1 MNWDSKRRNTVSVCQ
16 VAHPNAEI
24 MSVDLPY
31 DRWGEGYAVWRVPVY
46 RRFARRQQTI
56 HLFRGNSHTP
66 EMLERVRK
74 ALGNQPLDAL
84 FIDGDHSYEGVKMDF
99 ETYGPLVG
107 KGGMIAFHDIVENNN
122 LRFQVHRFWN
132 EVKQKYRHIELVNEL
147 NQKGYGIGVLY
158 VD

>member
-1 MNWDSKRRNTVSVCQ
+1 
-16 VAHPNAEI
+16 
-24 MSVDLPY
+24 
-31 DRWGEGYAVWRVPVY
+31 
-46 RRFARRQQTI
+46 
-56 HLFRGNSHTP
+56 
-66 EMLERVRK
+66 MLERVRK
-74 ALGNQPLDAL
+74 ALGNQSLDAL

-107 KGGMIAFHDIVENNN
+107 KGGMIAFHDIVENDNF
-122 LRFQVHRFWN
+122 RFQVHRFWK